1 MAANPSIDAGC
12 GNLQPD
18 QVLAVPGGSDG
29 GGGGGSQV
37 PTPTPGPGS
46 GDTYVVASG
55 DTCYD
60 IALAYG
66 VSVDALIAANDI
78 DCNALQP
85 GDIVQIP

>member
-1 MAANPSIDAGC
+1 
-12 GNLQPD
+12 
-18 QVLAVPGGSDG
+18 
-29 GGGGGSQV
+29 
-37 PTPTPGPGS
+37 
-46 GDTYVVASG
+46 VVASG